1 MHTVEARTILSPQ
14 NSMKERCNRAFG
26 NRYVLMSP
34 DNERLTAIFHAECA
48 RHGIMHDNRQ
58 IFDYLRTLEPTPHP
72 TLF

>member
-1 MHTVEARTILSPQ
+1 
-14 NSMKERCNRAFG
+14 MKERYIRTFG
-26 NRYVLMSP
+26 NRYVLASP
-34 DNERLTAIFHAECA
+34 DNERLTAIFHAECE